1 MEFCISNVLRTPSIS
16 LEGGKK
22 VNLWCL
28 LKAKPYANTTYPD
41 FNNPDLASV
50 KSGLLKYNNIM
61 LEINI
66 PGRGNFQLKHL
77 VCDVNGTL
85 AVDGVLIDGLTQKI
99 ALLRSFMTVHLLT
112 ADTHGGQSVID
123 QQLNLEAVRIR
134 PGDEA
139 HQKADY
145 VRNLGANNV
154 VALGQGANDAEML
167 KAAALGIC
175 VISPEGTA
183 VETMLVADLLMP
195 DVFSA
200 LELLEKPMRIKAD
213 LRK

>member
-1 MEFCISNVLRTPSIS
+1 
-16 LEGGKK
+16 
-22 VNLWCL
+22 
-28 LKAKPYANTTYPD
+28 
-41 FNNPDLASV
+41 
-50 KSGLLKYNNIM
+50 M

-66 PGRGNFQLKHL
+66 PGRGNLQFNHL

-85 AVDGVLIDGLTQKI
+85 AVDGLLIDGLSRKI
-99 ALLRSFMTVHLLT
+99 AFLRELVTVHLLT

-123 QQLNLEAVRIR
+123 QQLNLKAVRIKS
-134 PGDEA
+134 GDEA
-139 HQKADY
+139 RQKADY
-145 VRNLGANNV
+145 VRSLGANNV

-183 VETMLVADLLMP
+183 VETMMAADLLMP

-200 LELLEKPMRIKAD
+200 LELFEKPMRIKAD